1 MRRLINRTLG
11 GFFLLSLSVAAFAQ
25 TGQFSGNVSD
35 PQQAM
40 VAGAQVRVVN
50 QTTKYERAVKTNS
63 DGSYVVP
70 FVQPGTYKIFVEAP
84 GFVSAVSDS
93 LTLTVGQELVF
104 NAQLTIGGTRQ
115 EVTVSTGSQLLN
127 TTDGSVS
134 TIIDRQ
140 FVENIPLNGR
150 SIQDLIA
157 LTPGV
162 VTPLN
167 GYEGDF
173 TVNGQRTESNN
184 YMVDGVSANTGLT
197 LPGTA
202 GPGVG
207 GNLSA
212 QTALGTSQSLL
223 SVDALQEFRVM
234 SSSYS
239 AEYGRDPGGQ
249 FILTSRSGTNAY
261 HGSGFDYLRNN
272 FFDANNWFNDYYH
285 VSEPALR
292 QNNFGGTFGGPVRI
306 PKLYNGKD
314 KTFFF
319 VSYEGLQLV
328 QPQAASAQYVPT
340 LAIRQMAAP
349 ALQPMLNAFPL
360 PTGPDQLVACSTSG
374 AATVTP
380 CPAGVPS
387 GTNVDSGLAA
397 YNMATS
403 SPSSFNSTSVRI
415 DQNFS
420 PKLTVFF
427 RFGDTPSLTQSQ
439 SESALN
445 ITHSNSTT
453 STFGATSQ
461 FSSTLGNNF
470 RLNYTTNALVNTA
483 ALNGFGGATAI
494 SLAQAMG
501 VGSYP
506 NALPVFFDYVA
517 GVGYAS
523 LTTLNRSTDQH
534 QWNVVDTVSKT
545 FGQHLLKFGFDYR
558 RITSPLFPYNPQ
570 LSGYFYN
577 QQALETNTTYLLLI
591 AAHLPSA
598 PVFNDSAA
606 FVQDEW
612 HVSRRL
618 SLSLGLRWDVDPP
631 PSSRQN
637 DALNITGCLC
647 DPATLGVAPRGTPLW
662 KTSYFNF
669 APRLGV
675 AWELRTTPGWETVL
689 RAGGGVFFD
698 TDNEAAG
705 WGFSGGL
712 GDAASARYSGLSLPV
727 TTALVNSVVPST
739 APPYTSG
746 SINALPQHLQLPY
759 TLQWNVAVQ
768 QSLGKAQAFTVTY
781 VGAAGRRLI
790 LMQTLNLSSLN
801 PNFGTIDYLPPGV
814 TSDYDA
820 LQLQFQRRLSRGL
833 QVLGSY
839 TWSHSIDDGSAAFE
853 IPYQRGNSDFDLRQN
868 FQAGVSWN
876 LPDVQGNAFVK
887 QAFSHWGLDGRLIA
901 RTGFPVEIAGN
912 FLTDPANGSNYYSGV
927 NVNPGVPI
935 YLYGAYPGGREINS
949 AAFSLPTGNNSGDA
963 ARNFVRGFGEVQ
975 INLAVRREFVV
986 REGLRL
992 QFRAEAFNILNH
1004 PNFGNINATLN
1015 TATFGQ
1021 ASATLNTSFSN
1032 PLAQQYEQGGPRSM
1046 QFALKLIF

>member
-1 MRRLINRTLG
+1 MCRTIHPLLRSLITPLVG
-11 GFFLLSLSVAAFAQ
+11 LAAFAQ
-25 TGQFSGNVSD
+25 TGQISGKVSD

-40 VAGAQVRVVN
+40 VPGAEVRVVN
-50 QTTKYERAVKTNS
+50 QATRVARVVKTNS
-63 DGSYVVP
+63 DGSYVLT
-70 FVQPGTYKIFVEAP
+70 FLQPATYKIFVQAQ
-84 GFVSAVSDS
+84 GFNPLTSDP
-93 LTLTVGQELVF
+93 LNLTVGQELVF
-104 NAQLTIGGTRQ
+104 NAQLTVGGTRQ
-115 EVTVSTGSQLLN
+115 EVTVSAGSQLLN
-127 TTDGSVS
+127 ATNGSVS
-134 TIIDRQ
+134 TIIDRA
-140 FVENIPLNGR
+140 FVDNIPLNGR

-157 LTPGV
+157 LTPGI

-184 YMVDGVSANTGLT
+184 YIVDGVTANTGLT

-207 GNLSA
+207 GNLPA

-249 FILTSRSGTNAY
+249 FILTSRSGTNTY
-261 HGSGFDYLRNN
+261 HGDGFDYLRNN
-272 FFDANNWFNDYYH
+272 FFDANNWFNDYYGVH
-285 VSEPALR
+285 EPALR
-292 QNNFGGTFGGPVRI
+292 QNDFGGTFGGPVRI
-306 PKLYNGKD
+306 PRLYNGTD

-319 VSYEGLQLV
+319 ISYEGLQLV

-340 LAIRQMAAP
+340 LAIRQNAAP
-349 ALQPMLNAFPL
+349 VLQPILNAFPL

-380 CPAGVPS
+380 CPAGAPA
-387 GTNVDSGLAA
+387 GTKVDSGLAA
-397 YNMATS
+397 FNMASS

-420 PKLTVFF
+420 PKLSVFF
-427 RFGDTPSLTQSQ
+427 RFGDTPSLTQAQ
-439 SESALN
+439 NESALN
-445 ITHSNSTT
+445 STHSDSTT
-453 STFGATSQ
+453 STLGVTSQ
-461 FSSTLGNNF
+461 FSSSLSNDF
-470 RLNYTTNALVNTA
+470 RLNYATNVLLNTA
-483 ALNGFGGATAI
+483 ALNGFGGATPVN
-494 SLAQAMG
+494 LAQAMG
-501 VGSYP
+501 VGSFP
-506 NALPVFFDYVA
+506 NALPVFFDYIA

-523 LTTLNRSTDQH
+523 LTTLNRSTYQH
-534 QWNVVDTVSKT
+534 QWNLVDTVSKT
-545 FGQHLLKFGFDYR
+545 FGDHQLKFGFDYR
-558 RITSPLFPYNPQ
+558 RIASPLFPYDPQ

-591 AAHLPSA
+591 ATHLRST

-618 SLSLGLRWDVDPP
+618 NLSLGLRWDVDPP
-631 PSSRQN
+631 PHSDQN
-637 DALNITGCLC
+637 DAVNITGCLC

-662 KTSYFNF
+662 KTTYYNF
-669 APRLGV
+669 APRLG
-675 AWELRTTPGWETVL
+675 AAYELRTTPGWETVL

-698 TDNEAAG
+698 TDNEAAA

-712 GDAASARYSGLSLPV
+712 GDAASVRYSNMSLPV
-727 TTALVNSVVPST
+727 SIALVDSVVP
-739 APPYTSG
+739 AIGPPYTSG

-759 TLQWNVAVQ
+759 TLQWNVSVQ
-768 QSLGKAQAFTVTY
+768 QALGNYQAFTVTY

-801 PNFGTIDYLPPGV
+801 PNFGTIDYAPPGV
-814 TSDYDA
+814 TSAYDA
-820 LQLQFQRRLSRGL
+820 LQLQFQRRLSHGL
-833 QVLGSY
+833 QVLASY
-839 TWSHSIDDGSAAFE
+839 TWAHSIDDGSAAYE
-853 IPYQRGNSDFDLRQN
+853 IPYQRGNSDYDLRQN
-868 FQAGVSWN
+868 FQAGATWN
-876 LPDVQGNAFVK
+876 LPNVQGNAFVK
-887 QAFSHWGLDGRLIA
+887 QTFSHWGVDGRLIA
-901 RTGFPVEIAGN
+901 RTGFPVELGGN
-912 FLTDPANGSNYYSGV
+912 FLTDPATGSNYYSGV
-927 NVNPGVPI
+927 NVNQGVPL

-949 AAFSLPTGNNSGDA
+949 AAFSLPTGNSYGDA
-963 ARNFVRGFGEVQ
+963 ARNFVRGFGENQ
-975 INLAVRREFVV
+975 INLAVRREFAL
-986 REGLRL
+986 RESLRL

-1004 PNFGNINATLN
+1004 PNFGNINSTLN